1 MLRKIFPRTLLF
13 RSLLIVIAPIIL
25 IQIVVGG
32 VFFDSIWYKTNRG
45 LVRSAANE
53 INTFLALYPEFK
65 QKNKSNEL
73 INIYKDKSGI
83 IISIKKETQQL
94 PSTETV
100 KWYSLYDKIVLEEF
114 SEKIKNPYWHNV
126 RFNSSYV
133 QVLVLLNKNEVI
145 EFLVPK
151 SKIRSTSGRIFA
163 LWITVPSLIF
173 LFISIIF
180 LRNQIRPIVLLSQ
193 AAERF
198 GKGQFD
204 SDFKVSGALEIR
216 QASYEFERMKRRILK
231 HISQRTAM
239 LSGISHDLKTP
250 LTRLKLQIELLNK
263 NQKLNSLKE
272 EITEMEKMINE
283 YLDFAS
289 NQYSQPVEKFNIVQ
303 LIQNLIDKSFK
314 KNIKIKSPKSLIFSG
329 RKNLIRRCIANI
341 INNSQKYAENISIT
355 CKKIKKT
362 ILINID
368 DDGPGIADEHKE
380 KVFRPFYRVDKSR
393 SLKDSNVG
401 LGLSIVEDIVNSHGG
416 TVKLLNNPKGK
427 GLIILLISCLMSF
440 AVKIP
445 N

>member
-45 LVRSAANE
+45 LVRSATNE

-83 IISIKKETQQL
+83 IITVKKETQQL

-114 SEKIKNPYWHNV
+114 SDKIKNPYWHNV
-126 RFNSSYV
+126 RFNSSFV

-145 EFLVPK
+145 EFLIPK

-180 LRNQIRPIVLLSQ
+180 LRNQIRPIIHLSQ
-193 AAERF
+193 AAEKF

-250 LTRLKLQIELLNK
+250 LTRLKLQIELFNK

-272 EITEMEKMINE
+272 EIIEMEKMINE

-289 NQYSQPVEKFNIVQ
+289 NQYSQPVEKFNIIQ

-314 KNIKIKSPKSLIFSG
+314 KNIKIKSPKNLIFLG

-341 INNSQKYAENISIT
+341 INNSQKYAENILIT

-362 ILINID
+362 VQINID

-380 KVFRPFYRVDKSR
+380 KVFRPFYRIDKSR
-393 SLKDSNVG
+393 SLKETNVG

-427 GLIILLISCLMSF
+427 GLRVSLSF
-440 AVKIP
+440 P

>member
-1 MLRKIFPRTLLF
+1 MLRKIFPKTLLF

-53 INTFLALYPEFK
+53 VNTFLALYPEYK
-65 QKNKSNEL
+65 QKNKTNEL
-73 INIYKDKSGI
+73 INIYKDKSGL

-114 SEKIKNPYWHNV
+114 TDKIKNPYWHNV
-126 RFNSSYV
+126 RFNSSFV

-180 LRNQIRPIVLLSQ
+180 LRNQIRPIVNLSK

-204 SDFKVSGALEIR
+204 TDFKVSGALEIR

-289 NQYSQPVEKFNIVQ
+289 NQYSQPLEKFDIIE
-303 LIQNLIDKSFK
+303 LIQNLIGKSFK
-314 KNIKIKSPKSLIFSG
+314 KNIKIKSPKNLIFSG
-329 RKNLIRRCIANI
+329 RKNLVRRCIANI
-341 INNSQKYAENISIT
+341 INNSQKYSENILIT

-362 ILINID
+362 IQINID

-393 SLKDSNVG
+393 SLKDNSVG

-427 GLIILLISCLMSF
+427 GLRVSLSF
-440 AVKIP
+440 P

>member
-427 GLIILLISCLMSF
+427 GLRVSLSF
-440 AVKIP
+440 P

>member
-73 INIYKDKSGI
+73 VNIYKDKSGI

-94 PSTETV
+94 PSKETV

-427 GLIILLISCLMSF
+427 GLRVSLSF
-440 AVKIP
+440 P

>member
-1 MLRKIFPRTLLF
+1 MLKKIFPRTLLF

-53 INTFLALYPEFK
+53 INTFLALYPDFK
-65 QKNKSNEL
+65 QKNKTNEL
-73 INIYKDKSGI
+73 INIYKDKSGL

-94 PSTETV
+94 PSVETV

-114 SEKIKNPYWHNV
+114 TDKIKNPYWHNV
-126 RFNSSYV
+126 RFNSSFV

-173 LFISIIF
+173 LFVSIIF
-180 LRNQIRPIVLLSQ
+180 LRNQIRPIVHLSQ
-193 AAERF
+193 AVEKF

-204 SDFKVSGALEIR
+204 SDFKVSGAVEIR
-216 QASYEFERMKRRILK
+216 QASYEFEKMKRRILK

-289 NQYSQPVEKFNIVQ
+289 NQYSQPAEKFNIVQ
-303 LIQNLIDKSFK
+303 LIQNLIDKNFK
-314 KNIKIKSPKSLIFSG
+314 KNIKIKSPKNLIFSG

-355 CKKIKKT
+355 CKKMKNAIQ
-362 ILINID
+362 INID

-393 SLKDSNVG
+393 SLKDNNVG

-427 GLIILLISCLMSF
+427 GLRVSLSF
-440 AVKIP
+440 P

>member
-1 MLRKIFPRTLLF
+1 MLRKIFPKTLLF

-53 INTFLALYPEFK
+53 VNTFLALYPEYK
-65 QKNKSNEL
+65 QKNKTNEL
-73 INIYKDKSGI
+73 INIYKDKSGL

-114 SEKIKNPYWHNV
+114 TDKIKNPYWHNV
-126 RFNSSYV
+126 RFNSSFV

-180 LRNQIRPIVLLSQ
+180 LRNQIRPIVNLSQ

-204 SDFKVSGALEIR
+204 TDFKVSGALEIR

-380 KVFRPFYRVDKSR
+380 NVFRPFYRVDKSR

-416 TVKLLNNPKGK
+416 NVKLLNNPKGK
-427 GLIILLISCLMSF
+427 GLRVSLSF
-440 AVKIP
+440 P

>member
-1 MLRKIFPRTLLF
+1 MLKKIFPRTLLF

-53 INTFLALYPEFK
+53 INTFLALYPDFK
-65 QKNKSNEL
+65 QKNKTNEL
-73 INIYKDKSGI
+73 INIYKDKSGL

-94 PSTETV
+94 PSVETV

-114 SEKIKNPYWHNV
+114 TDKIKNPYWHNV
-126 RFNSSYV
+126 RFNSSFV

-180 LRNQIRPIVLLSQ
+180 LRNQIRPIVHLSQ
-193 AAERF
+193 AVEKF

-204 SDFKVSGALEIR
+204 SDFKVSGAVEIR
-216 QASYEFERMKRRILK
+216 RASYEFEKMKRRILK

-289 NQYSQPVEKFNIVQ
+289 NQYSQPAEKFNIVQ
-303 LIQNLIDKSFK
+303 LIQNLIDKNFK
-314 KNIKIKSPKSLIFSG
+314 KNIKIKSPKNLIFSG

-355 CKKIKKT
+355 CKKMKNAIQ
-362 ILINID
+362 INID
-368 DDGPGIADEHKE
+368 DDGPGIADEYKE

-393 SLKDSNVG
+393 SLKDNNVG

-416 TVKLLNNPKGK
+416 TAKLLNNPKGK
-427 GLIILLISCLMSF
+427 GLRVSLSF
-440 AVKIP
+440 P

>member
-1 MLRKIFPRTLLF
+1 MLRKIFPKTLLF

-53 INTFLALYPEFK
+53 VNTFLALYPEYK
-65 QKNKSNEL
+65 QKNKTNEL
-73 INIYKDKSGI
+73 INIYKDKSGL

-94 PSTETV
+94 PSTETI

-114 SEKIKNPYWHNV
+114 TDKIKNPYWHNV
-126 RFNSSYV
+126 RFNSSFV
-133 QVLVLLNKNEVI
+133 QILVLLNKNEVI

-180 LRNQIRPIVLLSQ
+180 LRNQIRPIVHLSQ

-204 SDFKVSGALEIR
+204 TDFKVSGALEIR

-289 NQYSQPVEKFNIVQ
+289 NQYSQPLEKFDIIE
-303 LIQNLIDKSFK
+303 LIQNLIGKSFK
-314 KNIKIKSPKSLIFSG
+314 KNIKIKSPKNLIFSG

-341 INNSQKYAENISIT
+341 INNSQKYSENISIT

-362 ILINID
+362 IQINID

-393 SLKDSNVG
+393 SLKDNSVG

-427 GLIILLISCLMSF
+427 GLRVSLF
-440 AVKIP
+440 FP

>member
-416 TVKLLNNPKGK
+416 NVKLLNNPNGK
-427 GLIILLISCLMSF
+427 GLRVSLSF
-440 AVKIP
+440 P

>member
-1 MLRKIFPRTLLF
+1 MLKKIFPRTLLF

-65 QKNKSNEL
+65 QKNKANEL

-114 SEKIKNPYWHNV
+114 TDKIKNPYWHNV
-126 RFNSSYV
+126 RFNSSFV

-173 LFISIIF
+173 LFVSIIF

-216 QASYEFERMKRRILK
+216 KASYEFERMKRRILK

-272 EITEMEKMINE
+272 EINEMEKMINE

-427 GLIILLISCLMSF
+427 GLRVSLSF
-440 AVKIP
+440 P

>member
-73 INIYKDKSGI
+73 VNIYKDKSGI
-83 IISIKKETQQL
+83 VISIKKETQQL

-272 EITEMEKMINE
+272 EINEMEKMINE

-427 GLIILLISCLMSF
+427 GLRVSLSF
-440 AVKIP
+440 P

>member
-1 MLRKIFPRTLLF
+1 MLEKIFPRTLF
-13 RSLLIVIAPIIL
+13 VRSLIILIAPIL
-25 IQIVVGG
+25 LMQIVIGS
-32 VFFDSIWYKTNRG
+32 VFFDSVWFKTHKA
-45 LVRSAANE
+45 LVRITAGE
-53 INTFLALYPEFK
+53 INTFLVLYPEFEK
-65 QKNKSNEL
+65 KNQLNKL
-73 INIYKDKSGI
+73 ITTYGEKNGI
-83 IISIKKETQQL
+83 QISFKTEIKKL
-94 PSTETV
+94 PSQDLT
-100 KWYSLYDKIVLEEF
+100 KWYSLYDQIIKEEF
-114 SEKIKNPYWHNV
+114 TKKLADPFWHNV
-126 RFNSSYV
+126 RFDSDYV
-133 QVLVLLNKNEVI
+133 QIFILNNNKII
-145 EFLVPK
+145 EFLIPK
-151 SKIRSTSGRIFA
+151 SNIRSKSGRIFA
-163 LWITVPSLIF
+163 LWIIIPSLIF
-173 LFISIIF
+173 LLISLIF
-180 LRNQIRPIVLLSQ
+180 LRNQLKPIILLSR
-193 AAERF
+193 AAEKF
-198 GKGQFD
+198 GKGQYD

-216 QASYEFERMKRRILK
+216 QASYEFERMKKRILK

-289 NQYSQPVEKFNIVQ
+289 NQYSQPVENFNIIQ

-314 KNIKIKSPKSLIFSG
+314 KNIKMKSPKNLIFSG

-341 INNSQKYAENISIT
+341 INNSQKYSENILIT
-355 CKKIKKT
+355 CKKMKKIIK
-362 ILINID
+362 IDID

-416 TVKLLNNPKGK
+416 NVKLLNNPKGK
-427 GLIILLISCLMSF
+427 GLRVSLSF
-440 AVKIP
+440 P

>member
-1 MLRKIFPRTLLF
+1 MLRKIFPKTLF
-13 RSLLIVIAPIIL
+13 VRSLIIVIAPIL
-25 IQIVVGG
+25 LMQVVIGS
-32 VFFDSIWYKTNRG
+32 VFFDSLWFKTHKA
-45 LVRSAANE
+45 LVRITAGE
-53 INTFLALYPEFK
+53 INAFLVLYPEFEK
-65 QKNKSNEL
+65 KNQTDKL
-73 INIYKDKSGI
+73 IKTYSEKNGI
-83 IISIKKETQQL
+83 QISFKTEIKKL
-94 PSTETV
+94 PSQDVT
-100 KWYSLYDKIVLEEF
+100 KWYSLYDQIIKEEF
-114 SEKIKNPYWHNV
+114 TKKLTDPFWHNV
-126 RFNSSYV
+126 RFDSDYV
-133 QVLVLLNKNEVI
+133 QIFILNNNQII
-145 EFLVPK
+145 EFLIPK
-151 SKIRSTSGRIFA
+151 SNIRSKSGRIFA
-163 LWITVPSLIF
+163 LWITIPSLIF
-173 LFISIIF
+173 LLISIIF
-180 LRNQIRPIVLLSQ
+180 LRNQLKPIILLSQ
-193 AAERF
+193 AAKRF
-198 GKGQFD
+198 GKGQYD

-216 QASYEFERMKRRILK
+216 QASYEFERMKKRILK

-289 NQYSQPVEKFNIVQ
+289 NQYSQPVENFNIIQ

-355 CKKIKKT
+355 CKKIKKN

-368 DDGPGIADEHKE
+368 DDGPGISDEHKE

-427 GLIILLISCLMSF
+427 GLRVSLSF
-440 AVKIP
+440 P

>member
-1 MLRKIFPRTLLF
+1 MLRKIFPKTLLF

-53 INTFLALYPEFK
+53 VNTFLALYPEYK
-65 QKNKSNEL
+65 QKNKTNEL
-73 INIYKDKSGI
+73 INIYKDKSGL

-114 SEKIKNPYWHNV
+114 TDKIKNPYWHNV
-126 RFNSSYV
+126 RFNSSFV

-180 LRNQIRPIVLLSQ
+180 LRNQIRPIVNLSQ

-204 SDFKVSGALEIR
+204 TDFKVSGALEIR

-289 NQYSQPVEKFNIVQ
+289 NQYSQPLEKFDIIE
-303 LIQNLIDKSFK
+303 LIQNLIGKSFK
-314 KNIKIKSPKSLIFSG
+314 KNIKIKSPKNLIFSG
-329 RKNLIRRCIANI
+329 RKNLVRRCIANI
-341 INNSQKYAENISIT
+341 INNSQKYSENISIT

-362 ILINID
+362 IQINID

-393 SLKDSNVG
+393 SLKDNSVG

-416 TVKLLNNPKGK
+416 TVKLLNNPKSK
-427 GLIILLISCLMSF
+427 GLRVSLSF
-440 AVKIP
+440 P

>member
-25 IQIVVGG
+25 IQIVIGG

-45 LVRSAANE
+45 LVRSVANE

-65 QKNKSNEL
+65 QKNKTNEL
-73 INIYKDKSGI
+73 INIYEDKSGL

-114 SEKIKNPYWHNV
+114 SDKIKNPYWHNV
-126 RFNSSYV
+126 RFDSSFV
-133 QVLVLLNKNEVI
+133 QVLVLQNKNEVI
-145 EFLVPK
+145 QFLVPK

-289 NQYSQPVEKFNIVQ
+289 NQYSQPVEKFNIIQ

-314 KNIKIKSPKSLIFSG
+314 KNIKIKSPNNLIFSG

-341 INNSQKYAENISIT
+341 INNSQKYSENILIT

-362 ILINID
+362 IQITID

-380 KVFRPFYRVDKSR
+380 KVFRPFYRVDKS
-393 SLKDSNVG
+393 SSIKDSNVG

-416 TVKLLNNPKGK
+416 TVKLLNNPKNK
-427 GLIILLISCLMSF
+427 GLRVSLSF
-440 AVKIP
+440 P

>member
-73 INIYKDKSGI
+73 VNIYKDKSGI

-180 LRNQIRPIVLLSQ
+180 LRNQIRPIVHLSQ

-289 NQYSQPVEKFNIVQ
+289 NQYSQPLEKFDIIE
-303 LIQNLIDKSFK
+303 LIQNLIGKSFK
-314 KNIKIKSPKSLIFSG
+314 KNIKIKSPKNLIFSG

-341 INNSQKYAENISIT
+341 INNSQKYSENILIT

-362 ILINID
+362 IQINID

-393 SLKDSNVG
+393 SLKDNSVG

-416 TVKLLNNPKGK
+416 TVKLLNNPKSK
-427 GLIILLISCLMSF
+427 GLRVSLSF
-440 AVKIP
+440 P

>member
-73 INIYKDKSGI
+73 VNIYKDKSGI

-314 KNIKIKSPKSLIFSG
+314 KNIKIKSPKILIFSG

-368 DDGPGIADEHKE
+368 DDGPGISDEHKE

-427 GLIILLISCLMSF
+427 GLRVSLSF
-440 AVKIP
+440 P

>member
-1 MLRKIFPRTLLF
+1 MLRKIFPKTLLF

-53 INTFLALYPEFK
+53 VNTFLALYPEYK
-65 QKNKSNEL
+65 QKNKTNEL
-73 INIYKDKSGI
+73 INIYKDKSGL

-114 SEKIKNPYWHNV
+114 TDKIKNPYWHNV
-126 RFNSSYV
+126 RFNSSFV

-180 LRNQIRPIVLLSQ
+180 LRNQIRPIVNLSQ

-204 SDFKVSGALEIR
+204 TDFKVSGALEIR

-272 EITEMEKMINE
+272 EINEMEKMINE

-427 GLIILLISCLMSF
+427 GLRVSLSF
-440 AVKIP
+440 P

>member
-1 MLRKIFPRTLLF
+1 MLRKIFPKTLLF

-53 INTFLALYPEFK
+53 VNTFLALYPEYK
-65 QKNKSNEL
+65 QKNKTNEL
-73 INIYKDKSGI
+73 INIYKDKSGL

-114 SEKIKNPYWHNV
+114 TDKIKNPYWHNV
-126 RFNSSYV
+126 RFNSSFV

-180 LRNQIRPIVLLSQ
+180 LRNQIRPIVHLSQ

-289 NQYSQPVEKFNIVQ
+289 NQYSQPLEKFDIIE
-303 LIQNLIDKSFK
+303 LIQNLIGKSFK
-314 KNIKIKSPKSLIFSG
+314 KNIKIKSPKNLIFSG
-329 RKNLIRRCIANI
+329 RKNLVRRCIANI
-341 INNSQKYAENISIT
+341 INNSQKYSENISIT

-362 ILINID
+362 IQINID

-393 SLKDSNVG
+393 SLKDNSVG

-416 TVKLLNNPKGK
+416 TVKLLNNPKSK
-427 GLIILLISCLMSF
+427 GLRVSLF
-440 AVKIP
+440 FP

>member
-1 MLRKIFPRTLLF
+1 MLKKIFPRTLLF

-65 QKNKSNEL
+65 QKNKANEL

-114 SEKIKNPYWHNV
+114 TDKIKNPYWHNV
-126 RFNSSYV
+126 RFNSSFV

-393 SLKDSNVG
+393 SLKDSNIG

-427 GLIILLISCLMSF
+427 GLRVSLSF
-440 AVKIP
+440 P

>member
-1 MLRKIFPRTLLF
+1 MLRKIFPKTLLF

-53 INTFLALYPEFK
+53 VNTFLALYPEYK
-65 QKNKSNEL
+65 QKNKTNEL
-73 INIYKDKSGI
+73 INIYKDKSGL

-114 SEKIKNPYWHNV
+114 TDKIKNPYWHNV
-126 RFNSSYV
+126 RFNSSFV
-133 QVLVLLNKNEVI
+133 QVLVLLNKKEVI

-180 LRNQIRPIVLLSQ
+180 LRNQIRPIVHLSQ

-289 NQYSQPVEKFNIVQ
+289 NQYSQPLEKFDIIE
-303 LIQNLIDKSFK
+303 LIQNLIGKSFK
-314 KNIKIKSPKSLIFSG
+314 KNIKIKSPKNLIFSG

-341 INNSQKYAENISIT
+341 INNSQKYSENILIT

-362 ILINID
+362 IQINID

-393 SLKDSNVG
+393 SLKDNSVG

-416 TVKLLNNPKGK
+416 TVKLLNNPKSK
-427 GLIILLISCLMSF
+427 GLRVSLSF
-440 AVKIP
+440 P

>member
-1 MLRKIFPRTLLF
+1 MLKKIFPRTLLF

-53 INTFLALYPEFK
+53 INTFLALYPDFK
-65 QKNKSNEL
+65 QKNKTNEL
-73 INIYKDKSGI
+73 INIYKDKSGL

-94 PSTETV
+94 PSVETV

-114 SEKIKNPYWHNV
+114 TDKIKNPYWHNV
-126 RFNSSYV
+126 RFNSSFV

-173 LFISIIF
+173 LFVSIIF
-180 LRNQIRPIVLLSQ
+180 LRNQIRPIVHLSQ
-193 AAERF
+193 AVEKF

-204 SDFKVSGALEIR
+204 SDFKVSGAVEIR
-216 QASYEFERMKRRILK
+216 QASYEFEKMKRRILK

-289 NQYSQPVEKFNIVQ
+289 NQYSQPAEKFNTVQ
-303 LIQNLIDKSFK
+303 LIQNLIDKNFK
-314 KNIKIKSPKSLIFSG
+314 KNIKIKSPKNLIFSG

-355 CKKIKKT
+355 CKKMKNAIQ
-362 ILINID
+362 INID
-368 DDGPGIADEHKE
+368 DDGPGIADEYKE

-393 SLKDSNVG
+393 SLKDNNVG

-427 GLIILLISCLMSF
+427 GLRVSLSF
-440 AVKIP
+440 P

>member
-73 INIYKDKSGI
+73 VNIYKDKSGI

-100 KWYSLYDKIVLEEF
+100 KWYSLYDRIVLEEF

-272 EITEMEKMINE
+272 EINEMEKMINE
-283 YLDFAS
+283 YLDFTS

-368 DDGPGIADEHKE
+368 DDGPGISDEHKE

-427 GLIILLISCLMSF
+427 GLRVSLSF
-440 AVKIP
+440 P

>member
-13 RSLLIVIAPIIL
+13 RSLLIVITPIIL

-32 VFFDSIWYKTNRG
+32 VFFDNIWFKTNRG
-45 LVRSAANE
+45 LVRSVAAE
-53 INTFLALYPEFK
+53 INTFLVLYPDFK
-65 QKNKSNEL
+65 EKKKSNEL
-73 INIYKDKSGI
+73 INIYKDKSGL
-83 IISIKKETQQL
+83 IISIKKEIQQL

-114 SEKIKNPYWHNV
+114 SDKIKNPYWHNV
-126 RFNSSYV
+126 RFNSSFV

-289 NQYSQPVEKFNIVQ
+289 NQYSQPVEKFNIIQ

-314 KNIKIKSPKSLIFSG
+314 KNIKIKSPKNLIFSG

-341 INNSQKYAENISIT
+341 INNSQKYSENILIT
-355 CKKIKKT
+355 CKKMKKIIK
-362 ILINID
+362 IDID

-393 SLKDSNVG
+393 SLNDSNVG
-401 LGLSIVEDIVNSHGG
+401 LGLSIVEDVVNSHGG
-416 TVKLLNNPKGK
+416 NVKLLNNPKGK
-427 GLIILLISCLMSF
+427 GLRVSLSF
-440 AVKIP
+440 P

>member
-73 INIYKDKSGI
+73 VNIYKDKSGI

-114 SEKIKNPYWHNV
+114 SDKIKNPYWHNV

-427 GLIILLISCLMSF
+427 GLRVSLSF
-440 AVKIP
+440 P

>member
-1 MLRKIFPRTLLF
+1 MLRKIFPKTLLF

-53 INTFLALYPEFK
+53 VNTFLALYPEYK
-65 QKNKSNEL
+65 QKNKTNEL
-73 INIYKDKSGI
+73 INIYKDKSGL

-114 SEKIKNPYWHNV
+114 TDKIKNPYWHNV
-126 RFNSSYV
+126 RFNSSFV

-180 LRNQIRPIVLLSQ
+180 LRNQIRPIVNLSQ

-204 SDFKVSGALEIR
+204 TDFKVSGALEIR

-289 NQYSQPVEKFNIVQ
+289 NQYSQPLEKFDIIE
-303 LIQNLIDKSFK
+303 LIQNLIGKSFK
-314 KNIKIKSPKSLIFSG
+314 KNIKIKSPKNLIFSG
-329 RKNLIRRCIANI
+329 RKNLVRRCIANI
-341 INNSQKYAENISIT
+341 INNSQKYSENISIT

-362 ILINID
+362 IQINID

-380 KVFRPFYRVDKSR
+380 RVFRPFYRVDKSR
-393 SLKDSNVG
+393 SLKDNSVG

-427 GLIILLISCLMSF
+427 GLRVSLF
-440 AVKIP
+440 FP

>member
-1 MLRKIFPRTLLF
+1 MLRKIFPKTLLF

-32 VFFDSIWYKTNRG
+32 VFFDSIWYKTNKG

-53 INTFLALYPEFK
+53 VNTFLALYPEYK
-65 QKNKSNEL
+65 QKNKANEL
-73 INIYKDKSGI
+73 INIYKDKSGL

-114 SEKIKNPYWHNV
+114 TDKIKNPYWHNV
-126 RFNSSYV
+126 RFNSSFV

-180 LRNQIRPIVLLSQ
+180 LRNQIRPIVNLSQ

-204 SDFKVSGALEIR
+204 TDFKVSGALEIR

-289 NQYSQPVEKFNIVQ
+289 NQYSQPLEKFDIIE
-303 LIQNLIDKSFK
+303 LIQNLIGKSFK
-314 KNIKIKSPKSLIFSG
+314 KNIKIKSPKNLIFSG

-341 INNSQKYAENISIT
+341 INNSQKYSENILIT

-362 ILINID
+362 IQINID

-393 SLKDSNVG
+393 TLNDSNVG

-416 TVKLLNNPKGK
+416 TIKLLNNPKGK
-427 GLIILLISCLMSF
+427 GLRVSLF
-440 AVKIP
+440 FP

>member
-65 QKNKSNEL
+65 QKNKTNEL
-73 INIYKDKSGI
+73 INIYKDKSGV

-94 PSTETV
+94 PSAETV

-114 SEKIKNPYWHNV
+114 SDKIKNPYWHNV
-126 RFNSSYV
+126 RFNSSFV

-163 LWITVPSLIF
+163 LWITIPSLIF

-314 KNIKIKSPKSLIFSG
+314 KNIKVKTPKNLIFSG

-341 INNSQKYAENISIT
+341 INNSQKYSDNILIT
-355 CKKIKKT
+355 CKKIKKN
-362 ILINID
+362 IVINID

-427 GLIILLISCLMSF
+427 GLRVSLSF
-440 AVKIP
+440 P

>member
-45 LVRSAANE
+45 LVRSAVNE

-65 QKNKSNEL
+65 QKNKTNEL
-73 INIYKDKSGI
+73 INIYKDKSGV

-94 PSTETV
+94 PSAETV

-114 SEKIKNPYWHNV
+114 SDKIKNPYWHNV
-126 RFNSSYV
+126 RFNSSFV

-163 LWITVPSLIF
+163 LWITIPSLIF

-204 SDFKVSGALEIR
+204 TDFKVSGALEIR

-314 KNIKIKSPKSLIFSG
+314 KNIKVKTPKNLIFSG

-341 INNSQKYAENISIT
+341 INNSQKYSDNILIT
-355 CKKIKKT
+355 CKKIKKN
-362 ILINID
+362 IVINID

-427 GLIILLISCLMSF
+427 GLRVSLSF
-440 AVKIP
+440 P

>member
-73 INIYKDKSGI
+73 VNIYKDKSGI

-94 PSTETV
+94 PSAETV

-173 LFISIIF
+173 LIISIIF

-272 EITEMEKMINE
+272 EINEMEKMINE

-427 GLIILLISCLMSF
+427 GLRVSLSF
-440 AVKIP
+440 P

>member
-1 MLRKIFPRTLLF
+1 MLKKIFPRTLLF

-65 QKNKSNEL
+65 QKNKANEL

-114 SEKIKNPYWHNV
+114 TDKIKNPYWHNV
-126 RFNSSYV
+126 RFNSSFV

-173 LFISIIF
+173 LFVSIIF
-180 LRNQIRPIVLLSQ
+180 LRNQIRPIILLSQ

-204 SDFKVSGALEIR
+204 SDFKISGALEIR
-216 QASYEFERMKRRILK
+216 KASYEFERMKRRILK

-289 NQYSQPVEKFNIVQ
+289 NQYSQQVEKFNIVQ

-314 KNIKIKSPKSLIFSG
+314 KNIKIKSPKNLIFSG

-341 INNSQKYAENISIT
+341 INNSQKYSENIMIT
-355 CKKIKKT
+355 CKKMKKIIK
-362 ILINID
+362 IDID

-416 TVKLLNNPKGK
+416 NVKLLNNPKGK
-427 GLIILLISCLMSF
+427 GLRVSLSF
-440 AVKIP
+440 P

>member
-1 MLRKIFPRTLLF
+1 MLRKIFPKTLLF

-53 INTFLALYPEFK
+53 VNTFLALYPEYK
-65 QKNKSNEL
+65 QKNKTNEL
-73 INIYKDKSGI
+73 INIYRDKSGL

-114 SEKIKNPYWHNV
+114 TDKIKNPYWHNV
-126 RFNSSYV
+126 RFNSSFV

-314 KNIKIKSPKSLIFSG
+314 KNIKVKTPKNLIFSG

-341 INNSQKYAENISIT
+341 INNSQKYSDNILIT
-355 CKKIKKT
+355 CKKIKKN
-362 ILINID
+362 IVINID

-427 GLIILLISCLMSF
+427 GLRVSLSF
-440 AVKIP
+440 P

>member
-1 MLRKIFPRTLLF
+1 MLRKIFPKTLLF

-53 INTFLALYPEFK
+53 VNTFLALYPEYK
-65 QKNKSNEL
+65 QKNKTNEL
-73 INIYKDKSGI
+73 INIYKDKSGL

-114 SEKIKNPYWHNV
+114 TDKIKNPYWHNV
-126 RFNSSYV
+126 RFSSSFV

-180 LRNQIRPIVLLSQ
+180 LRNQIRPIVNLSQ

-204 SDFKVSGALEIR
+204 TDFKVSGALEIR

-289 NQYSQPVEKFNIVQ
+289 NQYSQPLEKFDIIE
-303 LIQNLIDKSFK
+303 LIQNLIGKSFK
-314 KNIKIKSPKSLIFSG
+314 KNIKIKSPKNLIFSG

-341 INNSQKYAENISIT
+341 INNSQKYSENISIT

-362 ILINID
+362 IQINID

-380 KVFRPFYRVDKSR
+380 RVFRPFYRVDKSR
-393 SLKDSNVG
+393 SLKDNSVG

-427 GLIILLISCLMSF
+427 GLRVSLF
-440 AVKIP
+440 FP

>member
-1 MLRKIFPRTLLF
+1 MLRKIFPKTLLF

-53 INTFLALYPEFK
+53 VNTFLALYPEYK
-65 QKNKSNEL
+65 QKNKTNEL
-73 INIYKDKSGI
+73 INIYKDKSGL

-114 SEKIKNPYWHNV
+114 TDKIKNPYWHNV
-126 RFNSSYV
+126 RFNSSFV

-180 LRNQIRPIVLLSQ
+180 LRNQIRPIVHLSQ

-289 NQYSQPVEKFNIVQ
+289 NQYSQPLEKFDIIE
-303 LIQNLIDKSFK
+303 LIQNLISKSFK
-314 KNIKIKSPKSLIFSG
+314 KNIKIKSPKNLIFSG

-341 INNSQKYAENISIT
+341 INNSQKYSENILIT

-362 ILINID
+362 IQINID

-393 SLKDSNVG
+393 SLKDNSVG

-427 GLIILLISCLMSF
+427 GLRVSLSF
-440 AVKIP
+440 P

>member
-1 MLRKIFPRTLLF
+1 MLKKIFPRTLLF

-65 QKNKSNEL
+65 QKNKANEL

-83 IISIKKETQQL
+83 IISIKKETQEL

-100 KWYSLYDKIVLEEF
+100 RWYSLYDKIVLEEF
-114 SEKIKNPYWHNV
+114 TDKIKNPYWHNV
-126 RFNSSYV
+126 RFNSSFV

-173 LFISIIF
+173 LFVSIIF

-216 QASYEFERMKRRILK
+216 KASYEFERMKRRILK

-272 EITEMEKMINE
+272 EINEMEKMINE

-314 KNIKIKSPKSLIFSG
+314 KNIKIKSPKNLIFSG

-341 INNSQKYAENISIT
+341 INNSQKYSENILIT
-355 CKKIKKT
+355 CKKMKKIIK
-362 ILINID
+362 IDID
-368 DDGPGIADEHKE
+368 DDGPGLADEHKE

-416 TVKLLNNPKGK
+416 NVKLINNPKGK
-427 GLIILLISCLMSF
+427 GLRVSLSF
-440 AVKIP
+440 P